1 MLMLRRTILARL
13 GSVCAKNLNQ
23 KTRKGDDDN
32 ADVVPCDIIQKPAAI
47 LLACR
52 AAPGRL
58 HLSM

>member
-13 GSVCAKNLNQ
+13 GPVCAKNLNQ
-23 KTRKGDDDN
+23 KTRNRDGVN
-32 ADVVPCDIIQKPAAI
+32 TDVVPCDIIRKPAAI

-52 AAPGRL
+52 AAPGSL